1 MTLPNISSEKD
12 LYNAVR
18 GIFRFVAD
26 TVSEH
31 YGANVNTSAI
41 AMPRNPRKIVAC
53 NKQDFKPADSDDA
66 TRIDIGIYSAD
77 LTKGELKD
85 KIDYCDMLLIVEAK
99 KSDCCDNKDGV
110 RVEALEQLCRY
121 TRQIY
126 EKQPWRRFAWGMTVC
141 GSKVHV
147 YIFGRDRI
155 FESPMIDLRASDD
168 RSKLIRL
175 LASWAFCPRSVFGY
189 DKTISHIGALDCFT
203 FSVDGLDELIYA
215 PSTIRTSDNLFGR
228 HTVCYHAR
236 AVPSNAVHEFTK
248 SDLHP
253 KHLDLFVK
261 DAWAFSERSPG
272 DGSNDEISFLKTIN
286 ETFAG
291 DEDMAGKYPLLRAG
305 YVVAYTNEGGW
316 DSSITAI
323 PDDTDSAF
331 KTVGPDILAKTQYR
345 RHKRIVIDVIAE
357 RLYDVNS
364 VDELIVVLADAMYAH
379 SRIFRECGIL
389 QRDISSNNIMF
400 TRGKGTITGMLIDF
414 D

>member
-31 YGANVNTSAI
+31 YGANVNTSGI

-53 NKQDFKPADSDDA
+53 NKQDFQPADSDDA

-99 KSDCCDNKDGV
+99 KSDCGGNNDGV

-126 EKQPWRRFAWGMTVC
+126 RKQPWRRFAWGMTVC

-147 YIFGRDRI
+147 YIFGHDRI
-155 FESPMIDLRASDD
+155 FESPMIDLRAGDD

-203 FSVDGLDELIYA
+203 FFADGLDELIYA
-215 PSTIRTSDNLFGR
+215 PGTIRTSDNLFGR

-261 DAWAFSERSPG
+261 DAWAFSERSSG
-272 DGSNDEISFLKTIN
+272 DGSNDEISFLKMIN
-286 ETFAG
+286 EKFAG

-305 YVVAYTNEGGW
+305 Y
-316 DSSITAI
+316 
-323 PDDTDSAF
+323 
-331 KTVGPDILAKTQYR
+331 
-345 RHKRIVIDVIAE
+345 
-357 RLYDVNS
+357 
-364 VDELIVVLADAMYAH
+364 
-379 SRIFRECGIL
+379 
-389 QRDISSNNIMF
+389 
-400 TRGKGTITGMLIDF
+400 
-414 D
+414 

>member
-1 MTLPNISSEKD
+1 M
-12 LYNAVR
+12 V
-18 GIFRFVAD
+18 
-26 TVSEH
+26 
-31 YGANVNTSAI
+31 
-41 AMPRNPRKIVAC
+41 
-53 NKQDFKPADSDDA
+53 
-66 TRIDIGIYSAD
+66 
-77 LTKGELKD
+77 
-85 KIDYCDMLLIVEAK
+85 
-99 KSDCCDNKDGV
+99 
-110 RVEALEQLCRY
+110 
-121 TRQIY
+121 
-126 EKQPWRRFAWGMTVC
+126 
-141 GSKVHV
+141 
-147 YIFGRDRI
+147 
-155 FESPMIDLRASDD
+155 DLRASDD
-168 RSKLIRL
+168 RSKLIKL
-175 LASWAFCPRSVFGY
+175 LASWAFCPRSVFGH
-189 DKTISHIGALDCFT
+189 DKTISHNGALDCFT
-203 FSVDGLDELIYA
+203 FSVDGLDELIYV
-215 PSTIRTSDNLFGR
+215 PGTIRTSDNLFGR

-253 KHLDLFVK
+253 KNLDLFVK
-261 DAWAFSERSPG
+261 DAWAFSERSSG

-331 KTVGPDILAKTQYR
+331 KTVGPDTLAKTQYR

-414 D
+414 DCAAKADGIAKGGPIQTGTGPFMSINNLRNSTVQRSPLDDWESLLYLICWMATFGAMTEHRKAFRDNKDTSKFESRVTKCFMQHPGYEYL